1 MSGPKKTDSDKVAL
15 QRQRE
20 IDAATAM
27 AEYHAAKAADLENMA
42 QLRALRL
49 AKEAADR
56 DDKPVPS
63 KPKKPPKR
71 RQAPPRR

>member
-1 MSGPKKTDSDKVAL
+1 
-15 QRQRE
+15 
-20 IDAATAM
+20 M

-56 DDKPVPS
+56 KADAAVSKAKPVS
-63 KPKKPPKR
+63 KR
-71 RQAPPRR
+71 R